1 VSSYLCGN
9 PNKKFA
15 RQTRNLIEPDKVT
28 AWIIGVSKSLSKSV
42 DRFLGRLVSLVV
54 ALQPHLKVWAFSST
68 EEGLVPP
75 ERARPR
81 LILVVFSP
89 EVFLLPSVSL
99 SVADDWPSTPVLRD
113 RVFRVSRFLKSDSDF
128 FAHRYVRE
136 RIRGAKFG
144 SICCGVHRKK
154 QANNFLPGASNTR
167 CGTKVP

>member
-1 VSSYLCGN
+1 MVPDDERLRASVVIQTKN
-9 PNKKFA
+9 FA

-89 EVFLLPSVSL
+89 EFFYCSASALALRTTGLLPG
-99 SVADDWPSTPVLRD
+99 
-113 RVFRVSRFLKSDSDF
+113 
-128 FAHRYVRE
+128 Y
-136 RIRGAKFG
+136 
-144 SICCGVHRKK
+144 
-154 QANNFLPGASNTR
+154 
-167 CGTKVP
+167 